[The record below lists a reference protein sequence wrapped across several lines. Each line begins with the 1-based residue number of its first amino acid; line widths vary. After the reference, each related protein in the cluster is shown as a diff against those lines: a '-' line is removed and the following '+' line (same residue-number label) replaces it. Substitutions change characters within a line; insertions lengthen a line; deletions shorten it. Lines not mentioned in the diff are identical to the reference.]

1 MAVYLR
7 SVVLNQ
13 GQLGAVPQC
22 LETFG
27 GCSRWGVTH
36 RGWGK
41 GVPSASNRWT
51 PAMLLTILQR
61 TGQRPPQPDST
72 ANSVEVEKA
81 CFRRRTQCQRG
92 PSGLVG
98 LTGQKVMPFSE
109 N

>member
-1 MAVYLR
+1 MAVYFR

-13 GQLGAVPQC
+13 GQLGAVPQW

-27 GCSRWGVTH
+27 GCSRWGVKH

-41 GVPSASNRWT
+41 GVSSASNRWT
-51 PAMLLTILQR
+51 PAMLTISQR
-61 TGQRPPQPDST
+61 TGQRPPQPGST

-81 CFRRRTQCQRG
+81 CVRCRTQCQRG
-92 PSGLVG
+92 PSGLVE